1 MSNNASC
8 TTLVAKFYGV
18 NPRSM
23 QRQYKDYLSDFKSWD
38 QKSHARNWMLF
49 PQNIGGYLS
58 LDETAFSNGDLYTI
72 ITNKSAKGKTGA
84 IIAMVKGTKA
94 ETVIN
99 ILRKIP
105 LKQRSKVKEV
115 TLDMAGNMGLIVKK
129 SFPNATLVIDRFH
142 VQKLALDALQ
152 EIRIKHRWDAI
163 DLENDAIE
171 KARSKSL
178 KFTPELLKN
187 GDTLKQLLA
196 RSRYLLYKSSSK
208 WTKNQSQRAEVLFQR
223 YPDLE
228 KAYNLCQNLSWI
240 FNNSKDKTSA
250 LIRLAKWDEKV
261 RKAEFKSFNTI
272 ARTMSIHYKNIL
284 NYFDNRSTNASAESF
299 NAKIK
304 AFRAQFRGVRN
315 IDFFL
320 FRLASIYA

>member
-1 MSNNASC
+1 M
-8 TTLVAKFYGV
+8 VAMV
-18 NPRSM
+18 
-23 QRQYKDYLSDFKSWD
+23 
-38 QKSHARNWMLF
+38 
-49 PQNIGGYLS
+49 
-58 LDETAFSNGDLYTI
+58 
-72 ITNKSAKGKTGA
+72 
-84 IIAMVKGTKA
+84 AMVKVTKA
-94 ETVIN
+94 EIVIK
-99 ILRKIP
+99 ILHKIP
-105 LKQRSKVKEV
+105 LKHRKKVKEV

-152 EIRIKHRWDAI
+152 EIRIKHRWEAI
-163 DLENDAIE
+163 DTENDAIE
-171 KARSKSL
+171 YARNKSIKHSPKVL
-178 KFTPELLKN
+178 SN

-208 WTKNQSQRAEVLFQR
+208 WTDNQVQRAAILFEE

-228 KAYNLCQNLSWI
+228 KAYKLCQNLSWI
-240 FNNSKDKTSA
+240 FNNTKDKTSA

-261 RKAEFKSFNTI
+261 RQAKFKSFNTI
-272 ARTMSIHYKNIL
+272 ARTMSIHYQNIL

-315 IDFFL
+315 VEFFL
-320 FRLASIYA
+320 FRLTNIFA

>member
-1 MSNNASC
+1 
-8 TTLVAKFYGV
+8 
-18 NPRSM
+18 M
-23 QRQYKDYLSDFKSWD
+23 QRQYKDYLSDFKSWN
-38 QKSHARNWMLF
+38 QKSHARDWLLF
-49 PQNIGGYLS
+49 LKNIGSHLS

-72 ITNKSAKGKTGA
+72 LTNKKAKGKKGA
-84 IIAMVKGTKA
+84 IVAMVKGTKA
-94 ETVIN
+94 ETVIK
-99 ILRKIP
+99 ILHKIP
-105 LKQRSKVKEV
+105 LKQRNKVKEV

-152 EIRIKHRWDAI
+152 EIRIKHRWEAI

-171 KARSKSL
+171 NARNKSL
-178 KFTPELLKN
+178 KHTPELLSN

-196 RSRYLLYKSSSK
+196 RSRYLLYKSSEK
-208 WTKNQSQRAEVLFQR
+208 WTLNQIERAKVLFEK

-228 KAYNLCQNLSWI
+228 KAYILCQNLSWI
-240 FNNSKDKTSA
+240 FNQTKDKTSA

-261 RKAEFKSFNTI
+261 RQAGFKSFNTI
-272 ARTMSIHYKNIL
+272 ARTMAIHYMNIL

-315 IDFFL
+315 VDFFL
-320 FRLASIYA
+320 FRLTTIFA